1 MCIESVALSRGAART
16 AVCVYV
22 SVLLF
27 WVMLLPG
34 IWRAEGENA
43 HAPPHN
49 EREGGTGADWNKK
62 KAFAPSYCVQINVCI
77 KFLYSAAV
85 FFRTESPFFL
95 LTE

>member
-1 MCIESVALSRGAART
+1 MYSQSLYLAAESAART
-16 AVCVYV
+16 AVCV

-49 EREGGTGADWNKK
+49 ERERGWNRGGLVYKN
-62 KAFAPSYCVQINVCI
+62 AFGYCPEP
-77 KFLYSAAV
+77 
-85 FFRTESPFFL
+85 FFRLNKFMQYFFTDNEL
-95 LTE
+95 VFPSN

>member
-1 MCIESVALSRGAART
+1 MYIQSLYLAAESAAPRM
-16 AVCVYV
+16 AVCV

-49 EREGGTGADWNKK
+49 EREGGTGADWCKK
-62 KAFAPSYCVQINVCI
+62 T
-77 KFLYSAAV
+77 
-85 FFRTESPFFL
+85 R
-95 LTE
+95 